1 MYIPLQLSD
10 VKDFPQGIPTIII
23 PFRDNA
29 EQERGTQLKKFVNHM
44 KRYHPDWIVL
54 IIEQSQD
61 GEKFNRGA
69 LLNIGA
75 RIAKQNGI
83 PYVIFHDVDLIPLKV
98 LVPYYTAI
106 PTKPIHIAKV
116 WTSKYDSPDFL
127 GGVLSIT
134 VDDIQKIN
142 GFPNN
147 FWGWG
152 GEDDAL
158 RNRLKLNKIDIYQP
172 TMRGEGFKELTH
184 VDSRTKTEWKNMEK
198 WENIAADKR
207 NPKSGFKNV
216 QYKVLENIDVTDH
229 IKKITVELK

>member
-1 MYIPLQLSD
+1 MFIQLESSEA
-10 VKDFPQGIPTIII
+10 KQMGQGIPTILI

-29 EQERGTQLKKFVNHM
+29 EQERASQLKKFVSHM

-54 IIEQSQD
+54 VIEQSQD
-61 GEKFNRGA
+61 GKKFNRGA

-75 RIAKQNGI
+75 RIAKQNNLK
-83 PYVIFHDVDLIPLKV
+83 YVIFHDVDLIPLKA

-106 PTKPIHIAKV
+106 PEKPIHIAKV
-116 WTSKYDSPDFL
+116 WTTKYDSPDFL
-127 GGVLSIT
+127 GGVLSMT
-134 VDDIQKIN
+134 LEDIEKIN
-142 GFPNN
+142 GFPNK

-158 RNRLKLNKIDIYQP
+158 RNRLKSQKIDIYQP
-172 TMRGEGFKELTH
+172 TLRGEGFKELTH

-198 WENIAADKR
+198 WENVAEDKR

-216 QYKVLENIDVTDH
+216 QYKILEKTDLTDR

>member
-1 MYIPLQLSD
+1 MYIPLEVSQ
-10 VKDFPQGIPTIII
+10 VKEFPQGVPTIVI

-29 EQERGTQLKKFVNHM
+29 EQERAAQLKKFVSHI
-44 KRYHPDWIVL
+44 KRYHPDWVVL

-75 RIAKQNGI
+75 RIADDNQLS
-83 PYVIFHDVDLIPLKV
+83 YVIFHDVDLIPLKP
-98 LVPYYTAI
+98 LVPYYTSV
-106 PTKPIHIAKV
+106 PQNPIHIAKV

-127 GGVLSIT
+127 GGVLSMSLE
-134 VDDIQKIN
+134 DIKKVN

-158 RNRLKLNKIDIYQP
+158 RNRLKAKNINIFQP
-172 TMRGEGFKELTH
+172 TMRGEGFKELPH
-184 VDSRTKTEWKNMEK
+184 VDSRTKKEWKNMEK
-198 WENIAADKR
+198 WENVAADKR
-207 NPKSGFKNV
+207 NPRSGFKNV
-216 QYKVLENIDVTDH
+216 KYEVLDQEDLTDR

>member
-1 MYIPLQLSD
+1 MYIPLEVSE
-10 VKDFPQGIPTIII
+10 VKQFQQGVPTIVI

-29 EQERGTQLKKFVNHM
+29 EQERGSQLKKFVSHM

-61 GEKFNRGA
+61 GKKFNRGA

-75 RIAKQNGI
+75 RIAKQNNLQ
-83 PYVIFHDVDLIPLKV
+83 YVIFHDVDLIPLKV

-106 PTKPIHIAKV
+106 PEKPVHIAKV
-116 WTSKYDSPDFL
+116 WTTKYDSPDFL
-127 GGVLSIT
+127 GGVLSMSIA
-134 VDDIQKIN
+134 DIEKIN
-142 GFPNN
+142 GFPNK

-158 RNRLKLNKIDIYQP
+158 RNRLKLQKIDIYQP
-172 TMRGEGFKELTH
+172 TLRGEGFKELVH

-198 WENIAADKR
+198 WENVAEDKR
-207 NPKSGFKNV
+207 NPRSGFKNI
-216 QYKVLENIDVTDH
+216 QYKVLGKEDLTDR